1 MVLKQTMTALE
12 TLDSAYVT
20 GNVVA
25 ELFKSFPNV
34 ETTVTKVTGEKGS
47 TDFIKIVIPGSKG
60 KLSGGDVP
68 TFGIIGRLGGIG
80 ARPSRIGLVSDAD
93 GAIAAVASALK
104 LAEMQTKGDT
114 LLGDVIV
121 TTHICPDAPTRP
133 HEPVD
138 FMDSPVDI
146 LTMNK
151 HEVVPEMDAILSIDT
166 TKGNRVV
173 NHKGIAISP
182 TVKEGYIL
190 RVSEDL
196 LRIMEMTTGT
206 FPVTF
211 PITTQDIT
219 PYGNGL
225 YHINSILQPAVAT
238 QAPVVGVAIT
248 AQSVVPGCGTG
259 ASHEI
264 DIADAVRYAVEVAKE
279 TTNGTC
285 SFYHKDE
292 FNKITELYGSMR
304 HLQTMGKERTSS
316 NIGGPSL

>member
-1 MVLKQTMTALE
+1 VVLKQTLTAIDA
-12 TLDSAYVT
+12 LDSSYVT
-20 GNVVA
+20 GESVK
-25 ELFKSFPNV
+25 ELFSKFQNV
-34 ETTVTKVTGEKGS
+34 TVTVQKVTGDKGS
-47 TDFIKIVIPGSKG
+47 TDFIKIVIPGLNG
-60 KLSGGDVP
+60 KIKGGDTP

-93 GAIAAVASALK
+93 GAVAAVASALK

-146 LTMNK
+146 LTMNNY
-151 HEVVPEMDAILSIDT
+151 EVIPEMAAIISIDT
-166 TKGNRVV
+166 TKGNRVI

-190 RVSEDL
+190 RVSDDL
-196 LRIMEMTTGT
+196 LRIMEMTTGQ
-206 FPVTF
+206 FAVTF

-219 PYGNGL
+219 PYGNDL
-225 YHINSILQPAVAT
+225 YHLNSILQPAVAT
-238 QAPVVGVAIT
+238 DAPVVGVAIT
-248 AQSVVPGCGTG
+248 AQSIVPGCGTG
-259 ASHEI
+259 ASHET
-264 DIADAVRYAVEVAKE
+264 DIADAVRFAVEVAKE

-285 SFYHKDE
+285 QLYSEDE
-292 FNKITELYGSMR
+292 FTRMTELYGSMKM
-304 HLQTMGKERTSS
+304 LQTMGKKVSHR
-316 NIGGPSL
+316 